1 MPTRD
6 GRLGVAV
13 CGVGWC
19 ASQHIAAFQRN
30 QHVDVTWLVGRDRE
44 RTRAN
49 LSKYGVSLP
58 DARITTRLEEAL
70 DASDV
75 DIVSIATPNHLHAG
89 EAVAAAQ
96 AGKHLVLEKPTALDV
111 EELVRVR

>member
-1 MPTRD
+1 MPTRA
-6 GRLGVAV
+6 GKLGVAV

-30 QHVDVTWLVGRDRE
+30 QHVEVTWLVGRVRE

-49 LSKYGVSLP
+49 LSKYGLSLP
-58 DARITTRLEEAL
+58 DVQITTRFEDAL
-70 DASDV
+70 AAPDV
-75 DIVSIATPNHLHAG
+75 DIVSIATPNHLHAA

-111 EELVRVR
+111 EELASV